1 MNMKK
6 LLFTLS
12 VLFFAISSNAQ
23 QTEDDI
29 YVGKSR
35 TFGNYK
41 ETDIKNTKQIK
52 GSPNVTGIVV
62 KVGWCEED
70 CLTIWVKKDD
80 GTILSVGT
88 KDNGFTVPKDIVGK
102 RIIIE
107 GYESVKPIRE
117 KKTVKKESQDDIQ
130 FVATGVKF
138 FDNKK

>member
-1 MNMKK
+1 MKK

-52 GSPNVTGIVV
+52 GSPNVTGTVV